1 MRIGDYFRQASILQF
16 ITRALLLM
24 VLPAF
29 LAFFMSWSTV
39 VRSTGEGAA
48 INLAGS
54 LRKQVYLIVA
64 THESPP
70 APVPGSRPLLQ
81 EVIDEFEQR
90 LYHPTLLNNL
100 PNQADD
106 PVRVSYN
113 RMEMTWRTDVK
124 NELSQLNS
132 EHDGSLLPKAIR
144 FVSLI
149 DTYVA
154 AIEAKHE
161 TRLLWLGRI
170 QWIALG
176 IMLLVLLGT
185 LRWLSLRVTQPLIAM
200 AHAASKIRNGDLNV
214 RAPEQGAGEITQL
227 GQAINHMVA
236 ELARG
241 IAELESRVSEKT
253 KALSQNQHSLELLYR
268 IKQRLSDQEPDQTT
282 FDQVLSDLGS
292 VIELEHAAIC
302 ITETEQA
309 PLAFRF
315 AMMPNRPSEHCN
327 QKACASCSDATN
339 TPAQSTDYPVFQLS
353 DGRKNYGIMPIQL
366 KPAQKLADWQQ
377 QLLEAVARQIGT
389 ALANA
394 KRTQSL
400 HRLALHEERSVI
412 ARELHDSLAQS
423 LSYLKIQVLRLQNE
437 LPESAR
443 SDTAQA
449 VLTELR
455 QGLNDA
461 YRQLR
466 ELLNTFRLQMHE
478 RGLAEALE
486 QTVSEFAERAAHPV
500 ILENHLMGVELS
512 AHEEIHILQIVREA
526 LANIERHAHAQHAW
540 VTLVWQK
547 STILVTVQD
556 DGCGIDDHPDKK
568 QHYGLGIMR
577 DRANSLQ
584 GQLSITRQQPNGTLI
599 SLQFTPKTPFSV
611 AEGNAL

>member
-1 MRIGDYFRQASILQF
+1 MRIKEGFRQTSILQF

-39 VRSTGEGAA
+39 VRSTGEGTV

-70 APVPGSRPLLQ
+70 APPPASHPQLQ
-81 EVIDEFEQR
+81 TVINEFEHR

-100 PNQADD
+100 PNQAND
-106 PVRVSYN
+106 PIRAHYDH
-113 RMEMTWRTDVK
+113 METTWRTEIK
-124 NELSQLNS
+124 KELSQLKKN
-132 EHDGSLLPKAIR
+132 HDGSLLPKAIH

-149 DTYVA
+149 DAYVE
-154 AIEAKHE
+154 AIEARHE

-170 QWIALG
+170 QWISLG
-176 IMLLVLLGT
+176 IMVLVLIGT
-185 LRWLSLRVTQPLIAM
+185 LRWLSQHVTQPLIAM
-200 AHAASKIRNGDLNV
+200 VHTTSKIKSGDLNV
-214 RAPEQGAGEITQL
+214 RAPEDGAGEITLL

-241 IAELESRVSEKT
+241 IGELESRVSEKT
-253 KALSQNQHSLELLYR
+253 RALSQNQRSLELLYR
-268 IKQRLSDQEPDQTT
+268 IKQRLSDQEPDQNT

-315 AMMPNRPSEHCN
+315 AVITNKPSKYCD
-327 QKACASCSDATN
+327 QKACASCSQAAN
-339 TPAQSTDYPVFQLS
+339 TPTQTTDYPVFQLS

-366 KPAQKLADWQQ
+366 KPSQKLADWQR

-394 KRTQSL
+394 KRKQAL

-423 LSYLKIQVLRLQNE
+423 LSYLKIQVMRLQTE
-437 LPESAR
+437 FPEAAR

-478 RGLAEALE
+478 RGLTEALE
-486 QTVSEFAERAAHPV
+486 QTVHEFAERAAHPV
-500 ILENHLMGVELS
+500 FLENHLMGVELS

-540 VTLVWQK
+540 VTLIWSEQTV
-547 STILVTVQD
+547 LVTIRD
-556 DGCGIDDHPDKK
+556 DGLGINDHPEKK
-568 QHYGLGIMR
+568 QHYGLSIMR

-584 GQLSITRQQPNGTLI
+584 GELSIARHFPNGTI
-599 SLQFTPKTPFSV
+599 VSLQFTPNSPV
-611 AEGNAL
+611 AEGYTS